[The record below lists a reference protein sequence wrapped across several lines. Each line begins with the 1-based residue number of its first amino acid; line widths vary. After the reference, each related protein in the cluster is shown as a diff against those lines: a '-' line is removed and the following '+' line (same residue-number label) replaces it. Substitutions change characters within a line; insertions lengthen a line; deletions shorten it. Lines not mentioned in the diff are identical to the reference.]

1 MNRRYTLRWLS
12 RTLPLLLLMLAGAG
26 GAGLRAQSP
35 LNVTIAVLPPY
46 SPDLSVWLANPNRIL
61 ITVQN
66 QDLSRG
72 YDFRLAGFAENT
84 DGSTRI
90 ETKDEYPISA
100 LRIEPGAVRTLNLND
115 FKIFDG
121 NAVRFKGADKDLIGR
136 TKLLPEGV
144 YRVCVRA
151 LEFKTLAP
159 LSPQEPSGCATFVVR
174 TADEPEPLQP
184 TCGQVVKATKPQL
197 VQFQWTIPPGA
208 PAATQYRFKMV
219 PIVKGQSPQ
228 QAMKAA
234 TSPAFFEQTANGPTL
249 LYGPAD
255 PPLTPGAS
263 YAWQVQAVDPSGNLA
278 FRNNGFSDVCSFQW
292 NTVTPMLNDSV
303 TNPIKITDKPI
314 DLVELPINPDTIGA
328 KKTDTLPLVKTDEIQ
343 LGKTFGCVALT
354 PTAAKQTDV
363 GKRAM
368 QFAGY
373 AEPGINFDEVT
384 GAEVEVFVSDRRAN
398 LPYDLVGSK
407 SQPVFSRKLKGN
419 VAAGII
425 ATKGKGT
432 DRTYF
437 ELAFANGSDG
447 FTPKEGVNYAWR
459 FTLEFN
465 GKTIRNDGAACAD
478 KRATSIFERFPDLII
493 AKKLPDTLIAGGFT
507 IVVEDWDASSK
518 SSDPS
523 RPSGIGRVKFDCNG
537 GKKPKPWWFGELGM
551 IRKNFDV
558 VGAVSDS
565 ATELAVAEAV
575 YVEPTAK
582 IGDMILLDLPAS
594 SITSLKETVINRNAL
609 IDIFKKNTPDGIR
622 VAFRDVKWDLPT
634 QRTEVLTDG
643 IAIYPS
649 SSPIPTPPA
658 EITLDSAF
666 TLAIDSLII
675 RPASASVKGAVL
687 LPTSIISNDTCT
699 RARVP
704 FPTTTITS
712 TCEFYQEIASAD
724 YGRWHIGETGLLVYG
739 KGYTVDFSAAQSP
752 AGPMPPL
759 AASWKG
765 VVLNAGTTPDSPSDS
780 VISNRGYVQ
789 AKYTFVNG
797 LITGSGFAARM
808 NMGGAFVYHALDPFG
823 YQINLTGGGY
833 LRVAKSAIENGEF
846 NNVSMRLPRVAIST
860 AESSMNRV
868 DVHNITLKIQAD
880 QDQFADLTVKDN
892 LAWGEYSNKPS
903 SPKRYYLITGSST
916 NVPAHFYLGARWM
929 PPFYPLAD
937 TTFTTPLFAPATAQL
952 ETQRLQGVTIP
963 SIANVPLMIATRD
976 RPNPTDGLKFPAETV
991 VKIWMNVARTG
1002 VHTEVLLRL
1011 QKDRMGEVEMGPV
1024 WETGPAYAGEAPFKT
1039 TFGFDPKKKDQTNK
1053 LVRLQFVES
1062 AMWYSELM
1070 GSVKLPMPVDAEIAF
1085 KQMMFTSTAE
1095 CAGGQ
1100 VDLSQPDTM
1109 AYWGVGLVPKD
1120 PTKSA
1125 GILCV
1130 KLGVIYL
1137 TAAGFNEPRHFAKPF
1152 YLVWGEMKA
1161 SGNMGRLAFD
1171 YNSVGQKFDR
1181 FGFSPELVKLSPY
1194 IPSDSGHI
1202 LAYGSVAINFFGS
1215 KRLSIVDYKSA
1226 KLNNPFNGRYVRV
1239 LDTAYMG
1246 APPSQLE
1253 WQRNW
1258 GDGIA
1263 NLEYDSIR
1271 YHVDRQDGFFGAGEV
1286 SLFNITGGMYSTID
1300 IAAEG
1305 ICFRVMEESA
1315 HTFALGPVA
1324 QMSAMGNIWGCGCI
1338 VGESL
1343 EKIALGGEISSSLGI
1358 GFSIA
1363 ARGGNMVSMIMS
1375 YSPTRFVME
1384 ANGAMFVNVGAV
1396 DLEVTGLASFTVER
1410 GEEIFAE
1417 GYFRGT
1423 VNLGAVIAG
1432 VEGEGEFDW
1441 HLGTDYQSVQGRVA
1455 VRIWGY
1461 LGGLGAQTGIF
1472 FGHNVPKERV
1482 WVMDGINGRFGLNKG
1497 GLPGRLTG
1505 FYAFLNVEASV
1516 SFYFLASGGFQLYV
1530 GIGAFVHD
1538 SPFIGGTS
1546 VPGLAFPYFVGNV
1559 GVRIWGEILGGLVS
1573 AAAWG
1578 NLQFTGAIPPAFEG
1592 TIGLEGCVLWVLC
1605 GSVDI
1610 TCGYNRTDGFYMH

>member
-1 MNRRYTLRWLS
+1 ML
-12 RTLPLLLLMLAGAG
+12 LPLLLLLAGGVA
-26 GAGLRAQSP
+26 RAQSP

-66 QDLSRG
+66 QDLNRG

-90 ETKDEYPISA
+90 ETKDEYPIAA

-184 TCGQVVKATKPQL
+184 TCGQFVKATKPQL
-197 VQFQWTIPPGA
+197 VQFQWTVPPGA
-208 PAATQYRFKMV
+208 PPGTQYRFKMV

-228 QAMKAA
+228 QAMKSA
-234 TSPAFFEQTANGPTL
+234 TSPAFFEQTANGPIL

-255 PPLTPGAS
+255 PPLVPGGS
-263 YAWQVQAVDPSGNLA
+263 YAWQVQAVDPSGNLV
-278 FRNNGFSDVCSFQW
+278 FRNNGVSDVCSFQW
-292 NTVTPMLNDSV
+292 QSVVPLVNDSV
-303 TNPIKITDKPI
+303 TVPITITDKPI
-314 DLVELPINPDTIGA
+314 DITDGITDLPISPDSIGI
-328 KKTDTLPLVKTDEIQ
+328 KKLDTMLFIKADE
-343 LGKTFGCVALT
+343 LGKTFGCVKLT
-354 PTAAKQTDV
+354 PLAAKQPEV
-363 GKRAM
+363 GQRTM

-373 AEPGINFDEVT
+373 AEPGINLDAVT
-384 GAEVEVFVSDRRAN
+384 GAEVEVFLADRRSL

-407 SQPVFSRKLKGN
+407 SQPVFSRRLKGS
-419 VAAGII
+419 VAAGILL
-425 ATKGKGT
+425 TKGKGV
-432 DRTYF
+432 DRTHF
-437 ELAFANGSDG
+437 ELAFANGPDG
-447 FTPKEGVNYAWR
+447 FIPKKGVDYAWR

-465 GKTIRNDGAACAD
+465 GKTIRNDGVACTD
-478 KRATSIFERFPDLII
+478 KRATSVFERFPDLII

-518 SSDPS
+518 SVDPS

-537 GKKPKPWWFGELGM
+537 GKKPKPWWFGNIGV

-565 ATELAVAEAV
+565 ATELAVSEAI
-575 YVEPTAK
+575 YVEPTVK
-582 IGDMILLDLPAS
+582 IGDVVALDLPAGS
-594 SITSLKETVINRNAL
+594 VTSLAETVVNRNAIL
-609 IDIFKKNTPDGIR
+609 DLFKKNVPDGIR
-622 VAFRDVKWDLPT
+622 VAFRDVTWDSPT
-634 QRTEVLTDG
+634 DRTEVLTDG

-649 SSPIPTPPA
+649 SSPVPTPPA
-658 EITLDSAF
+658 EVVLDSAF

-699 RARVP
+699 RARLP
-704 FPTTTITS
+704 LPMTTITS
-712 TCEFYQEIASAD
+712 TCEFYQEVAD
-724 YGRWHIGETGLLVYG
+724 ANYGQWYIGETGLLVFG
-739 KGYTVDFSAAQSP
+739 KGYTLDFSSAQSP
-752 AGPMPPL
+752 AGPAPPL

-765 VVLNAGTTPDSPSDS
+765 VKLNSGTTPDPPSDS
-780 VISNRGYVQ
+780 VISNRGYVK
-789 AKYTFVNG
+789 AKYTFANG
-797 LITGSGFAARM
+797 LITGSGFAARL
-808 NMGGAFVYHALDPFG
+808 NFGGGFVYHALDPFG
-823 YQINLTGGGY
+823 YQINLSGSGY
-833 LRVAKSAIENGEF
+833 LRLAKSAIENGEF
-846 NNVSMRLPRVAIST
+846 NNSSIRLPRVAIST
-860 AESSMNRV
+860 GGSSIARV
-868 DVHNITLKIQAD
+868 DVFNVNLKVQPD
-880 QDQFADLTVKDN
+880 QDLFADLLMKDN
-892 LAWGEYSNKPS
+892 LAWGEFSKAG
-903 SPKRYYLITGSST
+903 PKRYYAINGSAT
-916 NVPAHFYLGARWM
+916 DIPAHFYLGARWM
-929 PPFYPLAD
+929 APFYPLTD
-937 TTFTTPLFAPATAQL
+937 TTYTTPTFAPATTQL
-952 ETQRLQGVTIP
+952 EAQRMQGVTIP
-963 SIANVPLMIATRD
+963 RIHNVPLMIATRD
-976 RPNPTDGLKFPAETV
+976 RPDPNEGLKFPAETV
-991 VKIWMNVARTG
+991 VGIWMNIVRTG
-1002 VHTEVLLRL
+1002 VHTEVSIRAEKERL
-1011 QKDRMGEVEMGPV
+1011 GEIEMGPV

-1039 TFGFDPKKKDQTNK
+1039 LFGYDPKKKEQN
-1053 LVRLQFVES
+1053 RGIMRFQFVES
-1062 AMWYSELM
+1062 AVWHSTLH
-1070 GSVKLPMPVDAEIAF
+1070 GSVKLPMPVAAEIDF

-1095 CAGGQ
+1095 CSGGQ

-1161 SGNMGRLAFD
+1161 SGNMGRLVFD

-1194 IPSDSGHI
+1194 VPTDSGHV

-1215 KRLSIVDYKSA
+1215 KKLSIVDYKSL
-1226 KLNNPFNGRYVRV
+1226 KLNNPFNGRFVRV

-1246 APPSQLE
+1246 APASQLE

-1271 YHVDRQDGFFGAGEV
+1271 YHVDRQDGFFGSGEV

-1343 EKIALGGEISSSLGI
+1343 EKIAIGGEASSSLGL

-1363 ARGGNMVSMIMS
+1363 ARGANMVSMIMS

-1410 GEEIFAE
+1410 GEEMFVE

-1461 LGGLGAQTGIF
+1461 MGGVGAQTGIF

-1497 GLPGRLTG
+1497 GLPARLTG

-1530 GIGAFVHD
+1530 GVGAFVSD
-1538 SPFIGGTS
+1538 SPFIGGTP

-1578 NLQFTGAIPPAFEG
+1578 NLQFTGALPPAFEG